1 MSKKQDY
8 NDEMQDLIFTS
19 AGDFMGMQKEE
30 PHEYCTTKGLGWAFL
45 IIALFMVGVPIIMLM
60 IMVGLD
66 EYARYCNLNIMP
78 CFTNTINFFRSVL
91 G

>member
-1 MSKKQDY
+1 
-8 NDEMQDLIFTS
+8 
-19 AGDFMGMQKEE
+19 
-30 PHEYCTTKGLGWAFL
+30 
-45 IIALFMVGVPIIMLM
+45 LFMIGVPIIMLM

>member
-1 MSKKQDY
+1 MNKKHDY
-8 NDEMQDLIFTS
+8 NDEMQNLIFTS
-19 AGDFMGMQKEE
+19 AGDFIGMQEKEE
-30 PHEYCTTKGLGWAFL
+30 HNYCTTKGLGWAFL

-60 IMVGLD
+60 VMVGLD

-78 CFTNTINFFRSVL
+78 CFTNTINFLRGIL